1 MITNKSQKKVRR
13 PSSSRLSTR
22 QTDSAQSER
31 SHEENQ
37 ERAYIAASRRADRSI
52 EARVQ
57 SARMASEIHKKRTG
71 KSFRITED
79 IVIKEEMY
87 EEEDDDLPRSYRLLG
102 PHMQT
107 GSSEMNSRLEAFL
120 TNKIAMSQY
129 VARGGERWE
138 KENEINK
145 LFAASFPNLD
155 AQAKALSHSFSN
167 PNYNNGATSQ
177 AHGETPGASASN
189 LPQSPMSP
197 VSPTFQQPP
206 PPVSFQRN
214 DSATSDL
221 SPPALSP
228 GTPTS
233 RATPSFSVPGPM
245 EFGGSSS
252 AFTTDL
258 PNEAR
263 MMFAGMVP
271 AAQDPYG
278 QASMFDP
285 ALSMDWM
292 GDATQQSQYY
302 DPKLE
307 RNDAGAMFG
316 SAGDLQHSMTWDPT
330 LAAGNT
336 QANDDDWNDF
346 INDQP
351 WNEAQAQ

>member
-1 MITNKSQKKVRR
+1 MPKRATESRVSKPDNSAPKAQKK
-13 PSSSRLSTR
+13 
-22 QTDSAQSER
+22 SER

-87 EEEDDDLPRSYRLLG
+87 EEEDDDFPRSYRLLG

-107 GSSEMNSRLEAFL
+107 GSAEMNSRLEAFL

-155 AQAKALSHSFSN
+155 AQAKALSQSFSN
-167 PNYNNGATSQ
+167 PNYNSGATQPQNQTSGSLNT
-177 AHGETPGASASN
+177 HVN
-189 LPQSPMSP
+189 NPQSPLSP
-197 VSPTFQQPP
+197 LSPTFQHPQAPITY
-206 PPVSFQRN
+206 QRT
-214 DSATSDL
+214 DSATSDM

-228 GTPTS
+228 GSPTS

-245 EFGGSSS
+245 DFGGSSS
-252 AFTTDL
+252 AFTADL

-263 MMFAGMVP
+263 MMFAGMAP
-271 AAQDPYG
+271 TGQDPYG

-285 ALSMDWM
+285 ALTMDWM
-292 GDATQQSQYY
+292 TGTPQPQYF

-307 RNDAGAMFG
+307 RNDASIFDAANAMQ
-316 SAGDLQHSMTWDPT
+316 SPTLQWDPT
-330 LAAGNT
+330 LSGNA
-336 QANDDDWNDF
+336 QSNDDDWNDF
-346 INDQP
+346 INDQA
-351 WNEAQAQ
+351 WGETQIQ

>member
-1 MITNKSQKKVRR
+1 MPKRGSESRVSKPEITNLKAQKK
-13 PSSSRLSTR
+13 
-22 QTDSAQSER
+22 SER

-87 EEEDDDLPRSYRLLG
+87 EEEDDDFPRSYRLLG

-155 AQAKALSHSFSN
+155 AQAKALSQSFSN
-167 PNYNNGATSQ
+167 PNYGGAAQTREES
-177 AHGETPGASASN
+177 GAPNTHNSH
-189 LPQSPMSP
+189 PQSPLSP
-197 VSPTFQQPP
+197 VSPTFQHRPQL
-206 PPVSFQRN
+206 PVTYQRN
-214 DSATSDL
+214 DSANSDL

-228 GTPTS
+228 GSPTS
-233 RATPSFSVPGPM
+233 RATPSFSMPGPM
-245 EFGGSSS
+245 DFGGSSS
-252 AFTTDL
+252 AFTTEL

-263 MMFAGMVP
+263 MMFAGMTP
-271 AAQDPYG
+271 TAQDPYS

-285 ALSMDWM
+285 SLTMDWM
-292 GDATQQSQYY
+292 NGGTPQPQYY
-302 DPKLE
+302 DPKME
-307 RNDAGAMFG
+307 RNDGGLFDTTNTMQSPAM
-316 SAGDLQHSMTWDPT
+316 HWDPT
-330 LAAGNT
+330 LSNA

-346 INDQP
+346 INDQA
-351 WNEAQAQ
+351 WGETQAQ

>member
-1 MITNKSQKKVRR
+1 MPKKATESRVTKPDTTLNKTQKK
-13 PSSSRLSTR
+13 
-22 QTDSAQSER
+22 SER

-87 EEEDDDLPRSYRLLG
+87 EEEDDDFPRSYRLLG

-107 GSSEMNSRLEAFL
+107 GSDEMNSRLEAFL

-129 VARGGERWE
+129 VARGGEAWE

-145 LFAASFPNLD
+145 LFAESFPNLD
-155 AQAKALSHSFSN
+155 AQAKALSQSLSR
-167 PNYNNGATSQ
+167 PNYNNGAGTSQ
-177 AHGETPGASASN
+177 ARNETNAAPHHSH
-189 LPQSPMSP
+189 PQSPLSP
-197 VSPTFQQPP
+197 VSPTFQHPP
-206 PPVSFQRN
+206 PSVTYQRN
-214 DSATSDL
+214 DSSDL
-221 SPPALSP
+221 SPPALTP
-228 GTPTS
+228 GSPTS
-233 RATPSFSVPGPM
+233 RATPSFSMPGPM
-245 EFGGSSS
+245 DFGGSSS

-258 PNEAR
+258 SNETR
-263 MMFAGMVP
+263 MMFAGLAP
-271 AAQDPYG
+271 GGTQDFYS
-278 QASMFDP
+278 QTSMFDP
-285 ALSMDWM
+285 SLSMDWM
-292 GDATQQSQYY
+292 GNTTQQPQYY

-307 RNDAGAMFG
+307 RVDAGVFDHSSAMQ
-316 SAGDLQHSMTWDPT
+316 SPMQWDPT
-330 LAAGNT
+330 LGAGNA

-351 WNEAQAQ
+351 WGETQAQ